1 MGQTKDELSRH
12 ILRGHFQT
20 PSHVSRE
27 PETLLRAMMLVDPN
41 RREPIERLRM
51 HAWLQRASPT
61 EPEINTEHVRVGEID
76 GEVVGELQA
85 LGVSGEQARE
95 SVRQG
100 RHDHVNATYQLLLK
114 RKQHPLA
121 ATMEA
126 VEQESQRAA
135 NEAEP
140 PTVLGGL

>member
-1 MGQTKDELSRH
+1 MAQSGFAFGFEA
-12 ILRGHFQT
+12 
-20 PSHVSRE
+20 PSDAAIPTAPVVATTRPAVE
-27 PETLLRAMMLVDPN
+27 
-41 RREPIERLRM
+41 
-51 HAWLQRASPT
+51 HAPSEEAAYAAHWP
-61 EPEINTEHVRVGEID
+61 TEHVRVGEID

>member
-61 EPEINTEHVRVGEID
+61 EPEINKGGIMLSSNAYGDSSRS
-76 GEVVGELQA
+76 
-85 LGVSGEQARE
+85 GVSITSA
-95 SVRQG
+95 
-100 RHDHVNATYQLLLK
+100 
-114 RKQHPLA
+114 
-121 ATMEA
+121 
-126 VEQESQRAA
+126 
-135 NEAEP
+135 
-140 PTVLGGL
+140 